1 LTKPADRLSRGL
13 ALLETLAGKATAANG
28 GLGVMQLA
36 EMTGQDKSSVSRTL
50 ATLAD
55 EGYVV
60 RDHATR
66 RYQPG
71 WRLSALGARGMGDHQ
86 LIEAASPVLPSL
98 VNAVEETAH
107 VSVLRGT
114 QVLTLLSEQA
124 PHAVAT
130 VGWVGRVI
138 PAYCTSSGRA
148 LLLDHSLDGLMGR
161 FAGVELVSRGPNT
174 VTSLEALFDRIQLA
188 RVAGVAVVEEES
200 EPGLVGIGAPL
211 RDRAGQIVAALNI
224 SGPQFRL
231 GRTTEAAAEV
241 RAAAEQICVALNRLP
256 GGVSTSG
263 ELVRTIGEIS

>member
-1 LTKPADRLSRGL
+1 
-13 ALLETLAGKATAANG
+13 
-28 GLGVMQLA
+28 MQLA

-98 VNAVEETAH
+98 VNAVGETAH